1 LSFHCFYLLRS
12 LDRQSKA
19 GWIVERS
26 EDLGEN
32 DGLKADKNAVES
44 RLKLAQEEQK
54 GVTAQLQILGP
65 DSKKLQA
72 EVTVLA
78 MEVYRIKAVLD
89 GREREIVPQAAKVVE
104 SSAAL
109 VDTARALSEA
119 NTVLGSTLSSPLSAS
134 LSLRPEAPSVT
145 LCSE

>member
-1 LSFHCFYLLRS
+1 
-12 LDRQSKA
+12 
-19 GWIVERS
+19 
-26 EDLGEN
+26 
-32 DGLKADKNAVES
+32 
-44 RLKLAQEEQK
+44 LAQEEQK

-72 EVTVLA
+72 EVAVLA